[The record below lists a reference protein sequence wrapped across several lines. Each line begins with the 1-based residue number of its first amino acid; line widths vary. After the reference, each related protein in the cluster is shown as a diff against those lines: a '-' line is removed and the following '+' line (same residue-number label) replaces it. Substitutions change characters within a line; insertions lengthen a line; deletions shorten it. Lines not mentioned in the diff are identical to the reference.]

1 MIQFTDPMNLKKKE
15 GPSADV
21 SIPHRRGNKI
31 ITGDRERKEPGWERG
46 KAVGKEG
53 NDLVWG

>member
-1 MIQFTDPMNLKKKE
+1 MNLKKKE